1 VVGEMAVLFAAIL
14 LLRMLPLGITGR
26 LRRGI

>member
-1 VVGEMAVLFAAIL
+1 VSEVAVLLVAIV

-26 LRRGI
+26 LRRGL